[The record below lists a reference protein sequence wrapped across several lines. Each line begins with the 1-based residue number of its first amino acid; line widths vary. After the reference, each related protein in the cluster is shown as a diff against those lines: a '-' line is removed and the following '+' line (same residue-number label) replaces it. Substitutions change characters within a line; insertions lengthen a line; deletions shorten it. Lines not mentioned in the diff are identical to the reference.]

1 MAENVG
7 HLVVVSIATSLGGT
21 YTEISGV
28 TSASVSRDRE
38 VLDITHFK
46 DTSAHKLKKMGLKDT
61 KLSLSGNLDLADS
74 AQSQIRTR
82 YDDGAGAFI
91 QIKWD
96 GVGGAGA
103 KGEFYVSNYSEDAD
117 VGGIVTFSADL
128 EGSPNSGASAVW
140 T

>member
-61 KLSLSGNLDLADS
+61 KLSLSGNLDIADS

-82 YDDGAGAFI
+82 YDDGAAAFI
-91 QIKWD
+91 TIKWD
-96 GVGGAGA
+96 GAAGTYRGASGLVT
-103 KGEFYVSNYSEDAD
+103 KFSLSAD
-117 VGGIVTFSADL
+117 VLGSVEWSASVQFS
-128 EGSPNSGASAVW
+128 GTSW